1 MDTNAVADAIL
12 AALAAIHARSYRN
25 KTPQEPV
32 TPYVVF
38 TLDSAADTVPSLD
51 YYLNI
56 DIFDSPNEP
65 SRAIEALAD
74 TIHEYLDDRVI
85 INSTFNLHAA
95 LEQRQY
101 ISNTDLVDRQM
112 VNLRFVCRVYFS

>member
-12 AALAAIHARSYRN
+12 ADLTALHARSYRN
-25 KTPQEPV
+25 KTPQTPV

-38 TLDSAADTVPSLD
+38 MLDSATDTVPSLD

-65 SRAIEALAD
+65 SRASETLAD
-74 TIHEYLDDRVI
+74 TIQAYLDDKVI
-85 INSTFNLHAA
+85 INETFNLHAA

-112 VNLRFVCRVYFS
+112 VNLRFVCRVYFN